1 MLLCSD
7 ELYVEPASEI
17 ELIIAAVLLCLL
29 MMAAVSDPELVSVG

>member
-17 ELIIAAVLLCLL
+17 ELIIAAVPLLLL

>member
-17 ELIIAAVLLCLL
+17 ELIIAAILPLLL
-29 MMAAVSDPELVSVG
+29 MTAAVSDPELVTVG